1 MMVYVRCVHDGVKLG
16 FIFISQNF
24 IPLIISQDQW
34 QAIVP

>member
-1 MMVYVRCVHDGVKLG
+1 MYVHCVHYAVKLG